1 MLQRQPWMTGPGSIA
16 DTLAKTLLAVHGV
29 EARGAER
36 VRAMGRVGQSSSSA
50 EQDRQQDKRIA
61 RRRAAAFS
69 RCRRGRKAQVAS
81 TASP

>member
-29 EARGAER
+29 EARGAEKVCAR
-36 VRAMGRVGQSSSSA
+36 GRAGQSSPSIA
-50 EQDRQQDKRIA
+50 QEGERDKQIA

-69 RCRRGRKAQVAS
+69 HFNKRRRG
-81 TASP
+81 

>member
-1 MLQRQPWMTGPGSIA
+1 MLQRQPWMTGPGSLA

-50 EQDRQQDKRIA
+50 EQDKRIA